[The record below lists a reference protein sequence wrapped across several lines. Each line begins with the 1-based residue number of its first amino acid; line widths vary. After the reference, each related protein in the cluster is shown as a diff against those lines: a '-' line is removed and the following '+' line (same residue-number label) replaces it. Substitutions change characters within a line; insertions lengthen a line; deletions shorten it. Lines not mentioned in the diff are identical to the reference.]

1 MFYPLTL
8 NLSLTEKL
16 FALLH
21 FQINII
27 YSFLVYYIWYQVSTQ
42 HRTKTLLA
50 TKVTNY
56 KFCLL
61 HITVDQ
67 YAWSL

>member
-1 MFYPLTL
+1 MFYPPTL

-27 YSFLVYYIWYQVSTQ
+27 YSFLVKKYFLSLWRFFVVFFISKFQV
-42 HRTKTLLA
+42 LA
-50 TKVTNY
+50 TILVG
-56 KFCLL
+56 KFGPN
-61 HITVDQ
+61 V
-67 YAWSL
+67 A